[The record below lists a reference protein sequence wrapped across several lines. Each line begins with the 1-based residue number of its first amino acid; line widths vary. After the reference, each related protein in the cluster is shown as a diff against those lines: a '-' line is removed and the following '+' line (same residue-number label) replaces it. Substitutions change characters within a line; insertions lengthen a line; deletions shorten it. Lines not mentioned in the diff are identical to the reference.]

1 MAAGPMTG
9 QPPKTPSGL
18 SIAAQILLGVQAF
31 VAVGAIV
38 GNSMRLATLN
48 SSGTTNTSANVV
60 IVFSD
65 VLYIPSFIAAV
76 VVFIIWCHRVRTNTD
91 VIAPQIRRAYSRGWA
106 IGGWFVPIGWFWIP
120 RYVVGDVW
128 TASQPLGSAPQ
139 RSSTRSALLNSWWL
153 CWCGLWVFSI
163 TSEIVNAFSV
173 SNAGGSSSDES
184 TSALAAVTV
193 LSLISCVLR
202 LAAAL
207 LALFVVRKI
216 NTLQQIRILQG
227 PGEGHPYA
235 APLAGYPQIQGYPQM
250 QGYPQVQGYP
260 QAPGYP
266 QPPYFQQPQ
275 PQPYAPAQAPQALGY
290 QTPQPYQPYQ
300 PTASST
306 SAAPQPADAAPPIAA
321 PVTAPAPV
329 EPPAPVQPPAPVDA
343 PAPEAAP
350 EPPTAPAVDLGK
362 AAY

>member
-235 APLAGYPQIQGYPQM
+235 APLAGYPQ
-250 QGYPQVQGYP
+250 
-260 QAPGYP
+260 
-266 QPPYFQQPQ
+266 PPYFQQPQ